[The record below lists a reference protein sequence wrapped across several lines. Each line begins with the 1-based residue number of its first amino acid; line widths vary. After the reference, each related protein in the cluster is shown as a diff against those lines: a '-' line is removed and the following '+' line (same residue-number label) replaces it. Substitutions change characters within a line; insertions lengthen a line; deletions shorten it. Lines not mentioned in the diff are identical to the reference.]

1 MLRPE
6 EAIVHLRIDN
16 DEEYEAIHALIAAAE
31 ASVVD
36 YLGIKE
42 LPEKLPAPV
51 RAAILLRVGDLYENR
66 EAQTDRPLHGNPTFE
81 RLLNPY
87 RVMAL

>member
-1 MLRPE
+1 MTGLHRDRHLFLR
-6 EAIVHLRIDN
+6 RKN
-16 DEEYEAIHALIAAAE
+16 AE

-42 LPEKLPAPV
+42 LPKKLPAPV

-66 EAQTDRPLHGNPTFE
+66 EAQIDRPLHGNPTFE